1 MKNYQ
6 LTDFFSPEKIDY
18 EANLNPEQLAAVKAS
33 DGPALVLAGAGSGKT
48 RVLTYRL
55 AYLLEKNVPAPN
67 ILIATFTNKAARE
80 MIHRAESLMKS
91 RLTGLWAGTFHHI
104 ANLILRRE
112 AAILGYT
119 PNFTILDEDDSCDMI
134 QDSIEELGYSKRE
147 KTFPKKNVINA
158 IKSLCVNCR
167 DNVENIIFKQY
178 RHIDEFTPAIKNI
191 ILHYH
196 KKKKAA
202 NVMDFDDL
210 LSNWLLLLDNPALR
224 EKYSETFRYI
234 LVDEYQDTNALQ
246 FAVLKQLATHHNNIM
261 VVGDDAQSI
270 YSFRGA
276 EIKNLLSFPEI
287 FKNTQIHRLETNYR
301 SSPQILNI
309 ANDIIRHNLNQF
321 PKNLHAV
328 KKNGALPVAVRTL
341 DVYQQAKFLAQHI
354 TTLNEEGI
362 ALKDIAVLF
371 RSRFQA
377 MEAEMELV
385 KRGLPYVIRGG
396 VRFFEQTHIKDVT
409 AYLRICANP
418 NDELSFKRALCLH
431 KGIGRGYAL
440 KIWEQLN
447 IKKDFVEGVMH
458 SLPKRPAE
466 GFKEFCELWGKVKT
480 ITNPEEAISTVLKFY
495 NDYCYL
501 NFDNADDRVADL
513 EELSKMA
520 QSYKSIEQF
529 VADISL
535 LDEFKGETRLDES
548 QKDEALV
555 LSTIHQAKG
564 LEWDTVFLIG
574 FNEFEFP
581 HPKSLASAASVE
593 EERRL
598 FYVAATRAK
607 RNLFITY
614 PQNKYT
620 NNGMIIARASKFLQ
634 ELNPDC
640 YEEWGIEN

>member
-6 LTDFFSPEKIDY
+6 LTDFFSPERIDY
-18 EANLNPEQLAAVKAS
+18 ENNLNPEQLAAVKSA

-55 AYLLEKNVPAPN
+55 AYLLGKNIPAQN
-67 ILIATFTNKAARE
+67 ILIVTFTNKAARE

-104 ANLILRRE
+104 ANMILRRE
-112 AAILGYT
+112 ANIIGYT

-134 QDSIEELGYSKRE
+134 QDSIEELGYAKRE
-147 KTFPKKNVINA
+147 KSFPKKNIINT
-158 IKSLCVNCR
+158 IKSLLVNCQG
-167 DNVENIIFKQY
+167 NIEEIIFQQF
-178 RHIDEFTPAIKNI
+178 RHIEEYTPAIKNI
-191 ILHYH
+191 IAHYH

-202 NVMDFDDL
+202 NTMDFDDL
-210 LSNWLLLLDNPALR
+210 LSNWLLILENPIVR
-224 EKYSETFRYI
+224 EKYAQTFRYI

-246 FAVLKQLATHHNNIM
+246 FAILKQLASYHNNIM
-261 VVGDDAQSI
+261 AVGDDAQSI

-276 EIKNLLSFPEI
+276 EIKNLLTFPQVFE
-287 FKNTQIHRLETNYR
+287 NTTIYRLETNYR
-301 SSPQILNI
+301 SSPQILNM
-309 ANDIIRHNLNQF
+309 ANDIIRHNKNQF
-321 PKNLHAV
+321 PKDLHAV
-328 KKNGALPVAVRTL
+328 KKEGPLPVAVRTL
-341 DVYQQAKFLAQHI
+341 DVYQQAKFIAQHI
-354 TTLNEEGI
+354 NALSEEGI
-362 ALKDIAVLF
+362 PLKEIAVLF

-396 VRFFEQTHIKDVT
+396 VRFFEQAHIKDVT
-409 AYLRICANP
+409 SYLRLMANP
-418 NDELSFKRALCLH
+418 QDELSYKRALCLH
-431 KGIGRGYAL
+431 KGIGRGYAV
-440 KIWEQLN
+440 KIWEQLHGQQ
-447 IKKDFVEGVMH
+447 DFFEGIMH
-458 SLPKRPAE
+458 NLPKRPAE
-466 GFKEFCELWGKVKT
+466 GFKEFSDLKEKVKKT
-480 ITNPEEAISTVLKFY
+480 TTPDEAIEAILNFY
-495 NDYCYL
+495 KDYCYL
-501 NFDNADDRVADL
+501 NFDNADDRIADL

-520 QSYKSIEQF
+520 QSYKSIDQF

-535 LDEFKGETRLDES
+535 LDEFKGETRLEES
-548 QKDEALV
+548 QKEEALV

-574 FNEFEFP
+574 FNEYEFP
-581 HPKSLASAASVE
+581 HPKCLSSQTAVE

-620 NNGMIIARASKFLQ
+620 NNGMLLARASKFLQ
-634 ELNPDC
+634 ELDSSL
-640 YEEWGIEN
+640 YEEWGVEN